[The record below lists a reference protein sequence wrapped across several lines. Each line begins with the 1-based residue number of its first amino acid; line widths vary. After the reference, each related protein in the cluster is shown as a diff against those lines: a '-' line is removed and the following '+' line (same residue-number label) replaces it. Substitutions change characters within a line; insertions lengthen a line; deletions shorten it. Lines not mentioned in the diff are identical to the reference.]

1 MYVTCEVVEVFA
13 CNSYAQLHDELRQQT
28 SVKNTHQ
35 PTHGVCFRISSSRL
49 GANVASFCWFPRLAG
64 CKLQNGPDIW
74 FTSFVFCVKHEIFS
88 ISTGTIKFMKG
99 KTLEDKTVIF
109 RSFKVRK
116 LFHGNI
122 SQQMN
127 IAKREHHFFRGSSS
141 TLHSFGSWPS
151 RNKMVL
157 QNGGDEFL
165 GLTLMCCPRTWQL

>member
-1 MYVTCEVVEVFA
+1 MYVTCEVVEISA
-13 CNSYAQLHDELRQQT
+13 CNSYAQLHDELPQQT

-88 ISTGTIKFMKG
+88 ISTGTIKCLKG
-99 KTLEDKTVIF
+99 KILEDKTVSF

-127 IAKREHHFFRGSSS
+127 IAKREHLQTVGSLWHHAWVS
-141 TLHSFGSWPS
+141 
-151 RNKMVL
+151 
-157 QNGGDEFL
+157 
-165 GLTLMCCPRTWQL
+165 